1 MNYKWK
7 NTIGLM
13 FPKELMLRNPMVNAS
28 VLFVITGSS
37 LRSILGLSRLMQ
49 KAVGFN
55 NAAMVSVKGNYY
67 KIHCGIWVN
76 MKP

>member
-1 MNYKWK
+1 
-7 NTIGLM
+7 M
-13 FPKELMLRNPMVNAS
+13 FPKELMLRNPMINAS

-55 NAAMVSVKGNYY
+55 NATMVSVKGNYY
-67 KIHCGIWVN
+67 KIHCGI
-76 MKP
+76 

>member
-1 MNYKWK
+1 MNFTWK

-13 FPKELMLRNPMVNAS
+13 YPKELMLRNPMVNAS

-67 KIHCGIWVN
+67 KIHFGIWVN

>member
-1 MNYKWK
+1 
-7 NTIGLM
+7 M

-67 KIHCGIWVN
+67 KTHCGI
-76 MKP
+76 

>member
-1 MNYKWK
+1 
-7 NTIGLM
+7 M

-55 NAAMVSVKGNYY
+55 NVAMVSVKGNYY
-67 KIHCGIWVN
+67 KIHCGI
-76 MKP
+76 

>member
-1 MNYKWK
+1 
-7 NTIGLM
+7 M

-67 KIHCGIWVN
+67 KIHSGI
-76 MKP
+76 

>member
-1 MNYKWK
+1 
-7 NTIGLM
+7 M

-55 NAAMVSVKGNYY
+55 NAAMVSVKGNY
-67 KIHCGIWVN
+67 
-76 MKP
+76 

>member
-1 MNYKWK
+1 MY
-7 NTIGLM
+7 
-13 FPKELMLRNPMVNAS
+13 PKELMLRNPMVNAS

-55 NAAMVSVKGNYY
+55 NTAMVSVKGNYC
-67 KIHCGIWVN
+67 KIHCGI
-76 MKP
+76 

>member
-1 MNYKWK
+1 MY
-7 NTIGLM
+7 
-13 FPKELMLRNPMVNAS
+13 PKEFMLRNPMVNAS

-55 NAAMVSVKGNYY
+55 NAAMVSVKGNY
-67 KIHCGIWVN
+67 
-76 MKP
+76 

>member
-1 MNYKWK
+1 
-7 NTIGLM
+7 M
-13 FPKELMLRNPMVNAS
+13 FPKELMLRNPMANAS

-55 NAAMVSVKGNYY
+55 NPAMVSVKGNYY
-67 KIHCGIWVN
+67 KIHCGI
-76 MKP
+76 